1 MTGEHVDPRSLA
13 GRTAIVTGG
22 GRGIGRAIALE
33 LARAGANLV
42 ITYRE
47 NRALGDATAREL
59 RAEGV
64 GCVVTQVDV
73 RRGGD
78 LDRMVEEARQTFG
91 GVHILVNNAGM
102 RADNLVMR
110 ITDEAWDQV
119 LDTNLRGTFLATKAV
134 LRHMIRAR
142 WGRIINMTSVVGLSG
157 NAGQANYAAAK
168 AGMLGFTR
176 SVAQEVASR
185 NITVNAVAPGF
196 VMTDMTAGL
205 SDEQKEAIL
214 GRIPMRRFAQPEEIA
229 PLVAFLASEAAAY
242 ITGQTITV
250 DGGLVM
256 S

>member
-1 MTGEHVDPRSLA
+1 MTTEERDLRSLD

-22 GRGIGRAIALE
+22 GRGIGRAIAME
-33 LARAGANLV
+33 LARAGANLM

-47 NRALGDATAREL
+47 NSALAEATAREL
-59 RAEGV
+59 RATGV
-64 GCVVTQVDV
+64 ECATAQVDV
-73 RRGGD
+73 RKGAD
-78 LDRMVEEARQTFG
+78 LERMVEECRQSFG
-91 GVHILVNNAGM
+91 DAHILVNNAGM

-110 ITDEAWDQV
+110 LTEDAWDDV
-119 LDTNLRGTFLATKAV
+119 VDTNLRGTFLATKAV
-134 LRHMIRAR
+134 LRQMIRAR
-142 WGRIINMTSVVGLSG
+142 WGRIINMTSVVGLAG
-157 NAGQANYAAAK
+157 NPGQANYAAAK

-176 SVAQEVASR
+176 SVALEVASR

-196 VMTDMTAGL
+196 VLTDMTAGL

-214 GRIPMRRFAQPEEIA
+214 QRIPMRRYASPEEIA
-229 PLVAFLASEAAAY
+229 PLVAFLASDAAAY